1 MGENVQKK
9 TTVKKSI
16 TLQFPV
22 NKAKLLYYNLQSCKF
37 AAKRF
42 FSVWLLLS
50 LVKINHFDI
59 SQVRRR
65 GCEKKRKNWNEV
77 KRKRQQ
83 ISGSTICSVL
93 YGQRSGSLCVGNWRS
108 LCKRQLKFLLL
119 FYVYCWLLCFRHF
132 SLIRI
137 FFFRPCLCTTNL
149 VIAMNEK
156 KAKER
161 NDYENSNTKKASR
174 LF

>member
-1 MGENVQKK
+1 MVVAFVG
-9 TTVKKSI
+9 
-16 TLQFPV
+16 
-22 NKAKLLYYNLQSCKF
+22 
-37 AAKRF
+37 
-42 FSVWLLLS
+42 
-50 LVKINHFDI
+50 KINHFDI

-137 FFFRPCLCTTNL
+137 FFSTVFVHNKFSNCNERKKGKRKKWLRKFQHQKGFSALLIFGLNFMCWCGALAALHCLFC
-149 VIAMNEK
+149 
-156 KAKER
+156 
-161 NDYENSNTKKASR
+161 
-174 LF
+174 